1 MKKGFT
7 FLILMLAV
15 FSFTV
20 STPAF
25 AKKDG
30 NPAGWLKGEKKGW
43 DGAEASKGQLK
54 ADAKKAEKEAKKKQK
69 EAERETKKKQKEAE
83 KEARKKAKEAEKA
96 AAKATA

>member
-20 STPAF
+20 TVPAY
-25 AKKDG
+25 AKKDDK
-30 NPAGWLKGEKKGW
+30 PAGWLKGEKKGW
-43 DGAEASKGQLK
+43 DGAEAPKGQLK

-69 EAERETKKKQKEAE
+69 EAEKEAKKKQKEAE
-83 KEARKKAKEAEKA
+83 REARKKAKEAEKA
-96 AAKATA
+96 AS